1 VFFQRFLLPTLF
13 KQDPRYFRNPDLPF
27 LKRVFY
33 SMSRVII
40 TRTDSG
46 GQAFNASR
54 ILGNAASQAVAD
66 LYVPGQ
72 RQGMHPVANT
82 ISYNLLRDM
91 GMNLVH
97 EFWPDVRR
105 KLLHR

>member
-1 VFFQRFLLPTLF
+1 
-13 KQDPRYFRNPDLPF
+13 
-27 LKRVFY
+27 LKRVLY
-33 SMSRVII
+33 SMSRVVI

-54 ILGNAASQAVAD
+54 ILGSAASQAVAD

-72 RQGMHPVANT
+72 RQGMYPVATT

-105 KLLHR
+105 KVFHRK